1 MGRAQNLHGAPIF
14 VRLKAAERATGFG
27 PHIAMSSD
35 GGVLKV
41 WMHASDTL
49 IGRQAQDTG
58 QSALRD
64 RGVSEEAMAGGTHQR
79 AGPHHL

>member
-1 MGRAQNLHGAPIF
+1 MGRARNFHGTPIF
-14 VRLKAAERATGFG
+14 VRLDAAELTTGFG
-27 PHIAMSSD
+27 PHIGMSSD

-49 IGRQAQDTG
+49 IGRQAQDMG

-64 RGVSEEAMAGGTHQR
+64 RGVSSEAMAGGTHQR